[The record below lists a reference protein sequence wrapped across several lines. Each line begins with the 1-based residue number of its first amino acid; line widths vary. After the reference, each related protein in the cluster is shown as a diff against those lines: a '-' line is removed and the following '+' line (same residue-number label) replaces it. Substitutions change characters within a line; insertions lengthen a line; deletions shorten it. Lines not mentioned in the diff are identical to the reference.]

1 MSDGRNVLGT
11 LELGNRALRVEVTSP
26 SRAELIQDLLA
37 GPLAGLVA
45 APRIEQQTQ
54 EQMLARQDKR
64 PHAERVGS
72 LSAEEKRAIVHQT
85 MDDRYREALDKPI
98 PMLGDVSPR
107 QAARSPAG
115 RQKVLDWLKYIENRT
130 HTASHRGGGDP
141 MVEYDF
147 GWMWQEL
154 GVGDRRQ

>member
-1 MSDGRNVLGT
+1 
-11 LELGNRALRVEVTSP
+11 VEVNSP
-26 SRAELIQDLLA
+26 SRAELIQALLA
-37 GPLAGLVA
+37 APLAGLVA
-45 APRIEQQTQ
+45 APRIEQRTQ

-64 PHAERVGS
+64 PGAARASG
-72 LSAEEKRAIVHQT
+72 LSAEEERSIIHQT

-115 RQKVLDWLKYIENRT
+115 RQKVVDWLKYIENRT
-130 HTASHRGGGDP
+130 HTASRRDDGDP
-141 MVEYDF
+141 MAEYDF

-154 GVGDRRQ
+154 GVADRRQ